1 MPDVFDAKY
10 FNAEVFQQYMNRIEN
25 PNAAQLVKSK
35 AIRQRPDLAAAMSEQ
50 TGGNII
56 TTPMLGLIS
65 GSSAQNYDGKTDIT
79 TNSTVTFHQTR
90 VVVGRQSGW
99 TEKDFSYDITGGQDF
114 MENVAAQLSEWAYEL
129 DQDTILCIMKGVFGM
144 ADAEGAKFV
153 ASHTHDIT
161 GVTNSEGKVGVFDAT
176 TMNTAMQRACGDK
189 KSKFT
194 MAIMHSIVSTGL
206 ENLKLLTYAKYNDAN
221 GLERDIQIATVNG
234 RLVLIDDAMPV
245 ENGFFTAASG
255 DAGAL
260 KVVATG
266 AVAGTSVLLS
276 DVTKSDFYPAGV
288 AADAYV
294 IPSERFTTY
303 VFGDGAIELTDA
315 GVKVP
320 VEMARDPKT
329 NGGQDTLYYRQR
341 KAWAPNGISFTK
353 KHMATASPTDE
364 ELSNHENWELVN
376 GQDKD
381 GKAVYISGKVIPI
394 ARILS
399 RG

>member
-1 MPDVFDAKY
+1 MPSVFDAKY

-25 PNAAQLVKSK
+25 PNATQLVKSK

-50 TGGNII
+50 TGSNII

-129 DQDTILCIMKGVFGM
+129 DQDTILYIMKGVFGM

-245 ENGFFTAASG
+245 ENGYYTAASG

-276 DVTKSDFYPAGV
+276 DVTKSAFYPAGV

-294 IPSERFTTY
+294 VPGERFTTY
-303 VFGDGAIELTDA
+303 VFGDGAIEVTDA

-341 KAWAPNGISFTK
+341 KSWAPNGISFTK
-353 KHMATASPTDE
+353 KHMSTASPTDE
-364 ELSNHENWELVN
+364 ELANKENWELVN

-381 GKAVYISGKVIPI
+381 GNAVYISGKVIPI
-394 ARILS
+394 GRILS

>member
-1 MPDVFDAKY
+1 MPNVFDAKF

-25 PNAAQLVKSK
+25 PNATQLVKSK

-65 GSSAQNYDGKTDIT
+65 GSAAQNYDGKTDIT
-79 TNSTVTFHQTR
+79 PNSTITYQQTR

-99 TEKDFSYDITGGQDF
+99 TEKDFSYDITGGEDF
-114 MENVAAQLSEWAYEL
+114 MENVASQLSEWAYEL
-129 DQDTILCIMKGVFGM
+129 DQDTILYIMKGVFGM
-144 ADAEGAKFV
+144 TDTEGAKFV
-153 ASHTHDIT
+153 AAHTYDIT

-176 TMNTAMQRACGDK
+176 TLNTAMQRSCGDK
-189 KSKFT
+189 KSKFSL
-194 MAIMHSIVSTGL
+194 AIMHSIVATGL

-221 GLERDIQIATVNG
+221 GLERDVQIGTVNG
-234 RLVLIDDAMPV
+234 RLVLVDDAMPV
-245 ENGFFTAASG
+245 ETGYFTAASG

-260 KVVATG
+260 KVVAAD
-266 AVAGTSVLLS
+266 AVAGTSVLLTT
-276 DVTKSDFYPAGV
+276 VTGSAFYPAGV
-288 AADAYV
+288 AANNYV
-294 IPSERFTTY
+294 VPGNRYTTY

-320 VEMARDPKT
+320 VEMDRDPKT

-341 KAWAPNGISFTK
+341 KAWAPFGISFTK
-353 KHMATASPTDE
+353 AAMVSASPTDA
-364 ELSNHENWELVN
+364 ELSNGTNWELVN
-376 GQDKD
+376 GQDKS
-381 GKAVYISGKVIPI
+381 GAKVYINNKTIPI
-394 ARILS
+394 CQIKS